1 MCVTLRETQLHASD
15 IGIIVIEMIV
25 TNGAPLAFV
34 VNLQPTAGIGT
45 IAEAEGTFGITNA
58 FNTHVFVMTAIVA
71 APTTVIALVE
81 SPLLITAAKIIQQN
95 GAMASPMRVE

>member
-25 TNGAPLAFV
+25 TNGAPLAIM

-71 APTTVIALVE
+71 APAPVIALINPIIL
-81 SPLLITAAKIIQQN
+81 SAAAKIIH
-95 GAMASPMRVE
+95 MD